1 MRVALG
7 VYADAPSGLA
17 VGTVDTALA
26 LDRAGAE
33 VTLFAL
39 GESTLP
45 PRAEPLRDRVVRL
58 SRAPLQGRAGSTA
71 LFLPSRLAASARFAQ
86 ALEGRSFD
94 VVHVFSPGMAARVP
108 PGFRLSVQAWFHPP
122 LLPARLRTML
132 PFTARKALYP
142 AALML
147 QTQAHLADLAG
158 YRRADLVIA
167 NTAVAREAMVAR
179 GLHSVCVPPAIE
191 VAGEPPERK
200 PSDAFRIAFCSH
212 PLGGKRKGL
221 RFLLEALPAVR
232 HRPLEVTLVGGEDP
246 RFGPALQRVRE
257 AGVELTLTGRLPREA
272 YLDRL
277 AHETDLLAFPSLY
290 EEWGYAVFEALGA
303 GVPVLAFDLYPFSEI
318 IEERTGLLV
327 APRDEEALARAI
339 DRAAAGDLPTPAVV
353 HETTRERFGSAAVAA
368 RLLEAWGQW

>member
-39 GESTLP
+39 PESTLP
-45 PRAEPLRDRVVRL
+45 PRAAPLADRVVRL
-58 SRAPLQGRAGSTA
+58 PRAPLQGRLGSTA
-71 LFLPSRLAASARFAQ
+71 LFLPSRLAASARFGQ
-86 ALEGRSFD
+86 ALQGRSYD
-94 VVHVFSPGMAARVP
+94 AVHAFSPGMAARVP
-108 PGFRLSVQAWFHPP
+108 AGFRLSVQAWFHPP
-122 LLPARLRTML
+122 LLSARLRTML
-132 PFTARKALYP
+132 PFTARRALYP

-167 NTAVAREAMVAR
+167 NTALAREAMIAR
-179 GLHSVCVPPAIE
+179 GFHSVCVPPAIE
-191 VAGEPPERK
+191 VAAEAPARK
-200 PSDAFRIAFCSH
+200 PSDAFRLAFCSH

-246 RFGPALQRVRE
+246 RFDPALERVRE
-257 AGVELTLTGRLPREA
+257 AGIEVTLTGRLPREE

-277 AHETDLLAFPSLY
+277 AHEVDLLAFPSLY
-290 EEWGYAVFEALGA
+290 EEWGYAVFEALGE

-318 IEERTGLLV
+318 VDERSGLLV
-327 APRDEEALARAI
+327 PPRDAEALARAI
-339 DRAAAGDLPTPAVV
+339 DSAAAGDLPAPAVV
-353 HETTRERFGSAAVAA
+353 REATRERFGSEAIAA
-368 RLLEAWGQW
+368 RLLEAWR